1 MFIFGLT
8 VRRRDS
14 NSRPKRRCQLQ
25 SLQPCQQSLLPI
37 SNHLVLTDCSMDQS
51 DPLPY
56 IQSLPL
62 YVATCNDLLCFET
75 PDYHERAWCRV
86 EVTIHDSHMHRF

>member
-1 MFIFGLT
+1 
-8 VRRRDS
+8 
-14 NSRPKRRCQLQ
+14 
-25 SLQPCQQSLLPI
+25 
-37 SNHLVLTDCSMDQS
+37 MDQS